1 MYALL
6 LLSLLLPSLVWGVE
20 DLTLTSPIVRSA
32 TARWRVEVFTF
43 DRSAPR
49 VSVTFMEPTTGE
61 RQICVVEGAGATTL
75 ISTLNT
81 ANLTANSLQKRAIT
95 WAQGTGCLAA
105 GSIAGTPE

>member
-1 MYALL
+1 MYAFLL
-6 LLSLLLPSLVWGVE
+6 LLFVPSIAWGVE

-32 TARWRVEVFTF
+32 TARWRVEVLLL

-75 ISTLNT
+75 ISNLNT
-81 ANLTANSLQKRAIT
+81 ANLTANSLQKRALS

-105 GSIAGTPE
+105 GSIAGTPD